1 MATRKSTTSQGPVRL
16 LVIVLFF
23 VAGFRG
29 QKILSETKRCGDPG
43 CESLMIRAQASR
55 DYKGPDCRYLN
66 FKSGEEILVYYKL
79 SGKRDD
85 LWQGSQGKKYGYFPK
100 DAVKVEEVFISK
112 EVEVP
117 AMETDFI
124 CLDGGEYIFEN
135 EDSVLHD
142 NDPEMEYMYPDIES
156 YLTMPEGEL
165 LKPSSMSLHMKEIT
179 NPTAENY
186 NQEATQDKSQ
196 SSGSSRVATK
206 NSEHD
211 PIEETEDIGST
222 GEPSLQ
228 EPINDAWSVS
238 SFTGWLGMGGK
249 QELKDLDPTADPLQ
263 ENSFHSRKIA
273 LSDEINLGDSG
284 EKELSWFGSGF
295 SDYLPFGKTETEEI
309 LEEKHM
315 ITETETQDNTMDG
328 DSENDAIS
336 IGIDPVTK
344 KEEIKEPD
352 SAAPGSNWLSLG
364 LDNVLNLGQIITGTI
379 NKEEKQKDENIDWT
393 DSSEPNLISDSLE
406 PEIRTN
412 HDENLNIDGS
422 GADRMQN
429 SEASS
434 DYKELS
440 YSDQASASKEISLSE
455 EYEPKKGAE
464 ELSTPSWFKL
474 GIEKILNLQESSK
487 GNTIFKKEQ
496 TEVQI
501 EIKEAPLQSA
511 PVEAE
516 LGPISEDTAEMGSTV
531 TEDTMNDQTDQLLK
545 ESKNPENNPLTA
557 GLVSNNLQNILNLKM
572 LTGTID
578 SPSAHDITYTEQPTE
593 VYNGEKSLESQLP
606 QHAAVEE
613 RTKEAESKWNK
624 PGWYENMYGNI
635 IGFHRHLSDRGNGQ
649 EFSNTEAT
657 EGPAEAPQSLSVG
670 HSQSMGT
677 IDTEGK
683 REQVQREV
691 QMPPSLVSINHVKT
705 FWVAQSFT
713 SKSVGYTKNKN
724 SGDISEVKFQFENGR
739 KHLQN
744 QNGNDLKMPSVSH
757 LHVSAPN
764 HIDLSKYKD
773 SSFVVGIQTDNDSG
787 RQTVESTSVKNVVAL
802 PSTPLKSPVLQTEY
816 VDRRPVATLTPLYPS
831 EHNPSITERQRV
843 YQGNI
848 VKGGDHGS
856 NNQQHHPSSNAK
868 DYAKVCSNKDL
879 NDNKSLK
886 DQEPAAAT
894 SSFGEI
900 PKLDLANHEDA
911 VIENIM
917 EVFKEVKASPLQS
930 YELLK
935 ENSDSFLQCSAL
947 NSTFSQATNM
957 NKEVLIEE
965 AFHNEK
971 KKPNYCVNPSTDALE
986 TSDDQLKTNAENMEC
1001 NENAELNEAILTAST
1016 TEGSSYVDTL
1026 QTQESFHYD
1035 TRPSIHDDVL
1045 NQDPDEIIVIQ
1056 SSETFVEE
1064 RLHNVQISEDLFKS
1078 NTMEPYFDDATVRDI
1093 LDFGDA
1099 LFDHKS
1105 QKPDIE
1111 LETSL
1116 GEEELRLQ
1124 KQTKRQ
1130 HTYGILSQDSIQKES
1145 SLNDLITTIDVLPP
1159 RERPDVTI
1167 KSYTE
1172 YSVREKEI
1180 QKQTSHIKGTC
1191 MPSGLDTPQFGHCSH
1206 HECIESIMSKRVDV
1220 FSREAREG
1228 SSDSYVRALQE
1239 MSNEGDA
1246 IKCSDDCLEAPKYS
1260 LADTLYL
1267 IDNSGPIQQYRADY
1281 QSESHDL
1288 NQSILITTE
1297 TNVLEQLPMSPE
1309 IQNEL
1314 FPPHQDNNNLKEE
1327 NSLYYDTSVADSSLV
1342 LVEPTGQVFLQHKED
1357 IRFEDVQRLVEDSDS
1372 DTVRSADL
1380 HEQSI
1385 TVAQESDTLNHPSPP
1400 IPEQDLKMDQDLE
1413 GLHAV
1418 NVIMINAEQ
1427 RDIPKTAHHH
1437 DKAMTGTLEII
1448 DGSESNGETQEGLEL
1463 RSLGHQI
1470 PVSPKGIIASIVS
1483 DTSGFFD
1490 SLFRKNTEANV
1501 YSTSTKTEVSGNHLN
1516 KKDDNGIQEMGE
1528 HANARD
1534 QPSFTDT
1541 DLTLTYT
1548 EDLPKSNVL
1557 KITSDNLYVGLFNIH
1572 EKVVVEEYKKDAENH
1587 DVISP
1592 KASSETFAQSVIL
1605 NQAGPGVIAVFKEVQ
1620 QLHSEMTNIE
1630 FANLGSICNKLEILK
1645 QNLEK
1650 VQEEMTTFSCENSFT
1665 AITQETVFAAYGNTW
1680 ETGCKRWRNEEIKW
1694 LQTFRNLL
1702 SDIRLKCEA
1711 QEVLSNAESAMDEA
1725 PRKTSSEKNSF
1736 LSGDI
1741 DQKNE
1746 QSQQVNM
1753 LLSEDG
1759 AEKTHDSTFQ
1769 LSANTTNDEPM
1780 HKQDAKEN
1788 SVVENVQMGQQP
1800 DKDFTAAVDNQ
1811 EDKYMLLTS
1820 NQGHRREVSSDKSFP
1835 LHPHSP
1841 GYTENA
1847 LYFGVIQYLQVQDI
1861 PSHLNSIWSTLAAVS
1876 RKAVALLPEDLRP
1889 GPDLHGVSWEMVICA
1904 AFVGVFTVSL
1914 FLCQASKAIRS
1925 WRYVGREKELASKV
1939 AELVESKCKE
1949 LEQLSIFQKQYE
1961 ELEQSLQD
1969 ASLSKESCETSCL
1982 EEKCQE
1988 LNRSN
1993 SVLSEEIENLEKD
2006 LEEEKLVRSQQDN
2019 FIDEIQKRLE
2029 RLEIEAKTIKSQ
2041 ADEARTTLKVFQINK
2056 GRLETALQDAKEE
2069 HIRFQE
2075 SNEQLL
2081 QEAEGWGE
2089 RFSELTEQTK
2099 MFESSKRDLE
2109 EALHNKESQV
2119 KSLTECLLT
2128 MKDWSLE
2135 LGQEN
2140 NMDNNNLEDDVSTQ
2154 TENEELLDDH
2164 QKRTVKKLIY
2174 AAKLNASLK
2183 TLEEERNQLYVK
2195 LSDEVKSKEELAER
2209 IDHLQKEQNT
2219 LHSENSHFECDVQ
2232 KLQQKLRVMTEMYQE
2247 NELKLH
2253 RKLTVEEKDRLQK
2266 EEKLSK
2272 ADEKIYHAA
2281 EELQTYRTRS
2291 KDLEEELEKTIR
2303 SYQSQIVSHE
2313 KKGHD
2318 NWLAARAAERHLNDI
2333 KKENA
2338 HSRQK
2343 LTEFEF
2349 KLELLEKDP
2358 YALDVPRMFGR
2369 ENSPYGPSSLG
2380 RPSPETRAFLSPPT
2394 LLEGPLRISP
2404 MLPGGERASRSP
2416 GDNAEYSTTH
2426 EQTESGS
2433 DHQGAHSD
2441 TGSLSPPWEKERR
2454 VNIHTSG
2461 QHYPDPPIH
2470 PRRQEKY
2477 YPNPPISGRFS
2488 GPAELIRG
2496 YNMHSFDRADGQ
2508 LSMENNLLNDS
2519 NRNGANENHSNPVN
2533 IADHTLHPD
2542 NEAVRSN
2549 FAPPPPLMRGPL
2561 LPMDPRGPF
2570 LRRIPPFPPRMM
2582 DMYGP
2587 REYFPVPE
2595 FSGIPHHPAEM
2606 RIPFPPRPYL
2616 PFPLQR
2622 PGYFPPTLPPETRS
2636 EPPTRLMPP
2645 PEALQAEDPKSQEE
2659 T

>member
-624 PGWYENMYGNI
+624 P
-635 IGFHRHLSDRGNGQ
+635 
-649 EFSNTEAT
+649 
-657 EGPAEAPQSLSVG
+657 
-670 HSQSMGT
+670 
-677 IDTEGK
+677 
-683 REQVQREV
+683 
-691 QMPPSLVSINHVKT
+691 
-705 FWVAQSFT
+705 
-713 SKSVGYTKNKN
+713 
-724 SGDISEVKFQFENGR
+724 
-739 KHLQN
+739 
-744 QNGNDLKMPSVSH
+744 
-757 LHVSAPN
+757 
-764 HIDLSKYKD
+764 
-773 SSFVVGIQTDNDSG
+773 
-787 RQTVESTSVKNVVAL
+787 
-802 PSTPLKSPVLQTEY
+802 
-816 VDRRPVATLTPLYPS
+816 
-831 EHNPSITERQRV
+831 
-843 YQGNI
+843 
-848 VKGGDHGS
+848 
-856 NNQQHHPSSNAK
+856 
-868 DYAKVCSNKDL
+868 
-879 NDNKSLK
+879 
-886 DQEPAAAT
+886 
-894 SSFGEI
+894 
-900 PKLDLANHEDA
+900 
-911 VIENIM
+911 
-917 EVFKEVKASPLQS
+917 
-930 YELLK
+930 
-935 ENSDSFLQCSAL
+935 
-947 NSTFSQATNM
+947 
-957 NKEVLIEE
+957 
-965 AFHNEK
+965 
-971 KKPNYCVNPSTDALE
+971 
-986 TSDDQLKTNAENMEC
+986 
-1001 NENAELNEAILTAST
+1001 
-1016 TEGSSYVDTL
+1016 
-1026 QTQESFHYD
+1026 
-1035 TRPSIHDDVL
+1035 
-1045 NQDPDEIIVIQ
+1045 
-1056 SSETFVEE
+1056 
-1064 RLHNVQISEDLFKS
+1064 
-1078 NTMEPYFDDATVRDI
+1078 
-1093 LDFGDA
+1093 
-1099 LFDHKS
+1099 
-1105 QKPDIE
+1105 
-1111 LETSL
+1111 
-1116 GEEELRLQ
+1116 
-1124 KQTKRQ
+1124 
-1130 HTYGILSQDSIQKES
+1130 
-1145 SLNDLITTIDVLPP
+1145 
-1159 RERPDVTI
+1159 
-1167 KSYTE
+1167 
-1172 YSVREKEI
+1172 
-1180 QKQTSHIKGTC
+1180 
-1191 MPSGLDTPQFGHCSH
+1191 
-1206 HECIESIMSKRVDV
+1206 
-1220 FSREAREG
+1220 
-1228 SSDSYVRALQE
+1228 
-1239 MSNEGDA
+1239 
-1246 IKCSDDCLEAPKYS
+1246 
-1260 LADTLYL
+1260 
-1267 IDNSGPIQQYRADY
+1267 
-1281 QSESHDL
+1281 
-1288 NQSILITTE
+1288 
-1297 TNVLEQLPMSPE
+1297 
-1309 IQNEL
+1309 
-1314 FPPHQDNNNLKEE
+1314 
-1327 NSLYYDTSVADSSLV
+1327 
-1342 LVEPTGQVFLQHKED
+1342 
-1357 IRFEDVQRLVEDSDS
+1357 
-1372 DTVRSADL
+1372 
-1380 HEQSI
+1380 
-1385 TVAQESDTLNHPSPP
+1385 
-1400 IPEQDLKMDQDLE
+1400 
-1413 GLHAV
+1413 
-1418 NVIMINAEQ
+1418 
-1427 RDIPKTAHHH
+1427 
-1437 DKAMTGTLEII
+1437 
-1448 DGSESNGETQEGLEL
+1448 
-1463 RSLGHQI
+1463 
-1470 PVSPKGIIASIVS
+1470 
-1483 DTSGFFD
+1483 
-1490 SLFRKNTEANV
+1490 
-1501 YSTSTKTEVSGNHLN
+1501 
-1516 KKDDNGIQEMGE
+1516 
-1528 HANARD
+1528 
-1534 QPSFTDT
+1534 
-1541 DLTLTYT
+1541 
-1548 EDLPKSNVL
+1548 
-1557 KITSDNLYVGLFNIH
+1557 
-1572 EKVVVEEYKKDAENH
+1572 
-1587 DVISP
+1587 
-1592 KASSETFAQSVIL
+1592 
-1605 NQAGPGVIAVFKEVQ
+1605 
-1620 QLHSEMTNIE
+1620 
-1630 FANLGSICNKLEILK
+1630 
-1645 QNLEK
+1645 
-1650 VQEEMTTFSCENSFT
+1650 
-1665 AITQETVFAAYGNTW
+1665 
-1680 ETGCKRWRNEEIKW
+1680 
-1694 LQTFRNLL
+1694 
-1702 SDIRLKCEA
+1702 
-1711 QEVLSNAESAMDEA
+1711 AMDEA

-1841 GYTENA
+1841 GYSKSENA